1 MLSRS
6 VSAHC
11 LMYAQ
16 SASFEYRCC
25 LDRPWSCR
33 ELLRKKK
40 NRFGQLTVMALQP
53 HSFAYRGM
61 SLCALG
67 TFFGTPVRCT

>member
-33 ELLRKKK
+33 ELLEKKVVSVSS
-40 NRFGQLTVMALQP
+40 Q
-53 HSFAYRGM
+53 SW
-61 SLCALG
+61 
-67 TFFGTPVRCT
+67 RCNPTLLHIAG